1 MIRANSRLIKVL
13 INVILVLLLSL
24 IPLTWYKNE
33 ALIVI
38 PERHIP
44 LNPLGDFQRSLFL
57 WDWSCGGRYSR
68 QLFLKLPYL
77 TLLALGRII
86 GMSPVTIQKL
96 SYISFFA
103 LAGLS
108 MIYLIYAIIKD
119 ERRYIA
125 GIVASI
131 F

>member
-77 TLLALGRII
+77 TLLALGRILQI
-86 GMSPVTIQKL
+86 SL
-96 SYISFFA
+96 SLLLMARKMACIWHEQSRLLFEN
-103 LAGLS
+103 
-108 MIYLIYAIIKD
+108 IIN
-119 ERRYIA
+119 
-125 GIVASI
+125 
-131 F
+131 